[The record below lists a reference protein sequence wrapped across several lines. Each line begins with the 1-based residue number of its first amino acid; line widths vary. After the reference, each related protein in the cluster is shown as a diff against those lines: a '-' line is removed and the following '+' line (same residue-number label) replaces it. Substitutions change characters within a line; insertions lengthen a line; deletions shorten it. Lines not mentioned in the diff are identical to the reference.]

1 MPNAA
6 EKSHKKR
13 TKVAIV
19 FHCKNVID
27 DFDHRGVSGAMWR
40 EAWMEWVERMGSEGA
55 ETERYTTLWRNAVE
69 KEIRASEHMYKRVKA

>member
-13 TKVAIV
+13 AKVAFV

-27 DFDHRGVSGAMWR
+27 DFDYRGVSGAMWR
-40 EAWMEWVERMGSEGA
+40 EA
-55 ETERYTTLWRNAVE
+55 
-69 KEIRASEHMYKRVKA
+69 

>member
-40 EAWMEWVERMGSEGA
+40 EA
-55 ETERYTTLWRNAVE
+55 
-69 KEIRASEHMYKRVKA
+69 